1 VDRTRP
7 AAAPAA
13 AWAVAVPVALLVL
26 VAVAQIILARTA
38 ALTPW
43 KGGGFGMFSTND
55 HAGHRMLRITVTAR
69 DRSEEIE
76 ISPSLERAAAR
87 AVMLPRQRELTR
99 LARLVAAREA
109 RHGRPADDVRIE
121 CWRTAYDPATLEASR
136 RGLCD
141 FTYQVDAVA
150 SSGR

>member
-1 VDRTRP
+1 
-7 AAAPAA
+7 
-13 AWAVAVPVALLVL
+13 VATPVVLLVL

-38 ALTPW
+38 SLTPW

-69 DRSEEIE
+69 ERSEEIA
-76 ISPSLERAAAR
+76 ISPSLEYAAAR
-87 AVMLPRQRELTR
+87 AAMLPRRRELTR
-99 LARLVAAREA
+99 LARLVVEREE
-109 RHGRPADDVRIE
+109 RHGRPAEGVRIE
-121 CWRTAYDPATLEASR
+121 CWRTAYDPATLKATR

-150 SSGR
+150 SSRR